1 MMNITTADMH
11 NKIDLLVYRINQQ
24 IQSIQ
29 IAERQQAMMSG
40 LGAIAG
46 VFMPWTWFSGSSMK
60 AAAEAAIH
68 GEIASKLSSVECEDV
83 PLLNF
88 LTEFAARYAVLGTEV
103 ALLRSIDD
111 FKNFDRKTLKEF
123 FQSGELR

>member
-1 MMNITTADMH
+1 MLNITTADLH
-11 NKIDLLVYRINQQ
+11 NKIDLLVVRINQQ
-24 IQSIQ
+24 ITSIQ
-29 IAERQQAMMSG
+29 RAEEQQAMMSG

-46 VFMPWTWFSGSSMK
+46 VFMPWTWFSGSTMK
-60 AAAEAAIH
+60 SAAEAAVH
-68 GEIASKLSSVECEDV
+68 GQIASKLSDVECEDL

-88 LTEFAARYAVLGTEV
+88 LTEFAAKYSVLGMEV
-103 ALLRSIDD
+103 ALLRTIDD